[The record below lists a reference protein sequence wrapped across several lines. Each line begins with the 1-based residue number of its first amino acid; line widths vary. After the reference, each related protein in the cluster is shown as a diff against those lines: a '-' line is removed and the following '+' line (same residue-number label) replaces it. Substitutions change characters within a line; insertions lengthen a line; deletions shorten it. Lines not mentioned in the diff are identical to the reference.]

1 MKKLTLIV
9 LISFVLVGCTPAGSG
24 SSTSTSSSSSST
36 TSSSSAAR
44 TFTLADIA
52 KSNSRSDCKLA
63 VNGKVYDV
71 TSFINSHPGGTE
83 ILQGCGKDATALFT
97 GSDPDGRDHS
107 ATAEAQLARFYV
119 GDLAD

>member
-1 MKKLTLIV
+1 MKKLIFIALV
-9 LISFVLVGCTPAGSG
+9 SLVLVGCTPASSGSTA
-24 SSTSTSSSSSST
+24 SSTSSTT
-36 TSSSSAAR
+36 TSSTGTK
-44 TFTLADIA
+44 TFTLKDIA

-119 GDLAD
+119 GDLVE